1 MILVLLYPKLKKMK
15 KFTTI
20 LALLTLTISVM
31 AQNTNEL
38 KIGDKVS
45 EFSGIDDTGANWKSS
60 TVKSDFL
67 VVYFYPAAMTGGCT
81 AQACAYRDDKATFDK
96 MGAAII
102 GVSGD
107 EVKNLKVFKESSQ
120 LNFPLISDSKGDI
133 SKKFGVP
140 TKEGGSITREIAGE
154 NFLFARG
161 ITASRWTF
169 VLDKNRKIIY
179 KNAEVNAAED
189 SKKVMEV
196 IKNYKKK

>member
-1 MILVLLYPKLKKMK
+1 MK
-15 KFTTI
+15 KFTII

-31 AQNTNEL
+31 AQNVNEL

-60 TVKSDFL
+60 TLKSDFL

-96 MGAAII
+96 LGATIVGI
-102 GVSGD
+102 SGD

-120 LNFPLISDSKGDI
+120 LNFPLISDSKGAI
-133 SKKFGVP
+133 SKTFGVP

-154 NFLFARG
+154 NFLLVRG
-161 ITASRWTF
+161 ITVSRWTF

-196 IKNYKKK
+196 IKNYKK

>member
-1 MILVLLYPKLKKMK
+1 MK
-15 KFTTI
+15 KTTSI
-20 LALLTLTISVM
+20 IALLTLTISVM
-31 AQNTNEL
+31 AQNANEL

-45 EFSGIDDTGANWKSS
+45 EFSGTDDTGTNWKSN
-60 TVKSDFL
+60 TVKTDFL

-96 MGAAII
+96 MGATII

-120 LNFPLISDSKGDI
+120 LNFPLISDSQGII
-133 SKKFGVP
+133 SKKFRVP
-140 TKEGGSITREIAGE
+140 TNKGGEITREINGE
-154 NFLFARG
+154 NFLLVRG

-196 IKNYKKK
+196 IKKAKG